1 MKNTSLLILIT
12 ILTFSACKKEEKIKL
27 PVLMTTEYDTII
39 EVNSKKMLVSEP
51 VVYGVNVK
59 DTLKLSGSFEYLS
72 HDFDELI
79 RNEFNKPEDNILI
92 FVDTDQLNFHS
103 NEMNFYSLI
112 PPPLP
117 PVINDKESSDDIE
130 GHDYSYNPILLKKL
144 RTQRERIHYKTLPVY
159 IFNNSES
166 DIVISKPIVNG
177 DLFMQ
182 VQAKDK
188 NRNWKPIEYNYVPGF
203 ICGTG
208 HQDYLLKPKHF
219 IISTIKKYSGDYKTT
234 MRVKFMTS
242 EKIYYSNEF
251 EGRINYSQ
259 FEKIDTVT
267 SMEKRFP
274 DSING
279 QAYYKRKLIFL
290 NYD

>member
-1 MKNTSLLILIT
+1 MKNVFFTILI
-12 ILTFSACKKEEKIKL
+12 IFLSFSACKKKNPLKL
-27 PVLMTTEYDTII
+27 PVLITSEYDTII
-39 EVNSKKMLVSEP
+39 QVNSKEMMISEP
-51 VVYGVNVK
+51 IVYGVNVK
-59 DTLKLSGSFEYLS
+59 DTLKLSGSFDYFTNDYREPLLN
-72 HDFDELI
+72 DLN
-79 RNEFNKPEDNILI
+79 NEADSIMI
-92 FVDTDQLNFHS
+92 FVDTSQLNFHT

-112 PPPLP
+112 PPPP
-117 PVINDKESSDDIE
+117 PPPINYKESSDDIE
-130 GHDYSYNPILLKKL
+130 EYDYSYDTIQLMKL
-144 RTQRERIHYKTLPVY
+144 RTLRERIHYKTLPVY

-166 DIVISKPIVNG
+166 DRVISKPIVNG

-208 HQDYLLKPKHF
+208 HRDYLLKSKRF
-219 IISTIKKYSGDYKTT
+219 IVSTIKKYSGDYKTK
-234 MRVKFMTS
+234 MRVKFMS
-242 EKIYYSNEF
+242 QEKIYYSNEF
-251 EGRINYSQ
+251 DGAINYSQ
-259 FEKIDTVT
+259 FKKVESVI